1 MTSLRVLIVDDHAV
15 VRQGLRT
22 FLDSEGDIEVV
33 GEAGSGEEAIE
44 RARELQPD
52 VVLMDLVLP
61 GIDGIEATRR
71 LAEVCPNA
79 RILVLTSFDDDDKVF
94 PAIRAGARGYIL
106 KDVPAESLGRA
117 IRSVARGEFLLH
129 SAIANKV
136 LEELQY
142 TIRPEVADAADLT
155 SREIEVLALIAQGHS
170 NKEIAEKLAI
180 SIKTVKTH
188 VGNILSKLHMAD
200 RTQAALYAVRQGLVS
215 SEEGP
220 RPPHG
225 S

>member
-1 MTSLRVLIVDDHAV
+1 M
-15 VRQGLRT
+15 
-22 FLDSEGDIEVV
+22 
-33 GEAGSGEEAIE
+33 
-44 RARELQPD
+44 
-52 VVLMDLVLP
+52 
-61 GIDGIEATRR
+61 
-71 LAEVCPNA
+71 
-79 RILVLTSFDDDDKVF
+79 
-94 PAIRAGARGYIL
+94 
-106 KDVPAESLGRA
+106 
-117 IRSVARGEFLLH
+117 
-129 SAIANKV
+129 

-220 RPPHG
+220 RAPNG